1 MINVLIHAWSLIV
14 SHPLSWCTQFR
25 KHKSILTFYVIS
37 QQSWHCHMLIIPNC
51 EFHGCWS
58 LDNASSK
65 VIIPM
70 TMTSLY
76 RNISVSAADG
86 IIIIILIW
94 CIDLIHS
101 MYWFNTYGYLSVA
114 TRRYIIVI
122 IIIYWE
128 GCKWELMLQYIK
140 VTAFRLSLKYICWF
154 KQWWNLYSRTGS
166 FKL

>member
-1 MINVLIHAWSLIV
+1 M
-14 SHPLSWCTQFR
+14 F
-25 KHKSILTFYVIS
+25 
-37 QQSWHCHMLIIPNC
+37 IIPNC

-140 VTAFRLSLKYICWF
+140 VTAFILSLKYICWF
-154 KQWWNLYSRTGS
+154 KEWWNLYSKTGS
-166 FKL
+166 FKLKKASSFVYNIFSHRTSNYHPLPCPLIHHPWQREL